1 MTASLAITGGSV
13 KSECCMQRDDCLPV
27 ATTPRM
33 PHAGSELS
41 EQQAQKEMAFRLNH
55 ARQTV
60 EYVQRQVCA
69 LCNCTNANYAGHDDV
84 QCSHLVVPVAIY
96 AILSF
101 QHFVACTS
109 HNSF

>member
-69 LCNCTNANYAGHDDV
+69 LCNCTNSNYEGHNAL
-84 QCSHLVVPVAIY
+84 QCK
-96 AILSF
+96 
-101 QHFVACTS
+101 
-109 HNSF
+109 